1 MPRDCH
7 VTLINFLYVTHI
19 NGMQDVKRCE
29 EVVIVV
35 IHYNSLGLLLVS
47 IVVEKGTSSS
57 LE

>member
-7 VTLINFLYVTHI
+7 VTLIKFLYVTHI

-35 IHYNSLGLLLVS
+35 KHDNYFGLVLVRLSNCLL
-47 IVVEKGTSSS
+47 
-57 LE
+57 